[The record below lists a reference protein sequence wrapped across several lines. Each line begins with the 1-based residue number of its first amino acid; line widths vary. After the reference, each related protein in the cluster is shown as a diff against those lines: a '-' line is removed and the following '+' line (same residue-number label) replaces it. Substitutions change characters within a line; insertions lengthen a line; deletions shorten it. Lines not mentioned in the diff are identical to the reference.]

1 MTVGPDRKEF
11 AGNKQPLVC
20 SVPTRCDRWGLM
32 GWLVQKSGLSY
43 PLVRV
48 RHA

>member
-1 MTVGPDRKEF
+1 MTIGPDREEL
-11 AGNKQPLVC
+11 AGNSERLVC
-20 SVPTRCDRWGLM
+20 SVPTRCDRHVWVEWM
-32 GWLVQKSGLSY
+32 VQKSGLSY